1 MSTKI
6 EMLKIKN
13 ARQKI
18 LQRFDFLNIIET
30 LNAEEKEG
38 EKFFVD
44 FIDSGIYSYDNK
56 AVASFSFHKAGQID
70 KSLYHSEHQKAR
82 EFLYIK

>member
-1 MSTKI
+1 MPTKI

-13 ARQKI
+13 ARQKL

-38 EKFFVD
+38 EKFFC
-44 FIDSGIYSYDNK
+44 
-56 AVASFSFHKAGQID
+56 
-70 KSLYHSEHQKAR
+70 
-82 EFLYIK
+82 